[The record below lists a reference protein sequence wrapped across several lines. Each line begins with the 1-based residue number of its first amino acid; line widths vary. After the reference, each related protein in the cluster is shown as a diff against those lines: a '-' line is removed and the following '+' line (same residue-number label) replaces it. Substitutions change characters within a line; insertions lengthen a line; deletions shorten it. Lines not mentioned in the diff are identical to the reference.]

1 MVTFSRFV
9 LYIRFISRIASALLN
24 LQYSSLALFDLEMLL
39 TEIKPPFSGQGYFD
53 WGTCCCKSCQS

>member
-39 TEIKPPFSGQGYFD
+39 TEIKPPFSG
-53 WGTCCCKSCQS
+53 